1 MVRHCPFERGEKMI
15 QAEQLIALFVLAL
28 NELWGY
34 IWGTAGVV
42 WTQAKQNEKVQYMVS
57 KYGQNWKTSDA
68 AKADNYWSAAMYGA
82 KWIGRTVA
90 DCSGLFAWAFKKL
103 GGYIYH
109 GSNTIWDKYCTSK
122 GELIKGKRDD
132 GKELRPGTAI
142 FTHNKKTG
150 KRGHI
155 GLYIGDGWV
164 IEASGTING
173 VIKSKITIS
182 KWVEWGELKGVDY
195 ESSPE
200 DIITDPEENM
210 TYGTIRKGDKGPVV
224 KYAQELLIKKGYSL
238 PRYGADGD
246 FGKETLTAVKAFQK
260 ANGLTADGVI
270 GAKTW
275 AKLCEDQPEKHTV
288 FSVVIHGLNEEQA
301 KDIVS
306 IYGGEIIEG
315 A

>member
-1 MVRHCPFERGEKMI
+1 MI
-15 QAEQLIALFVLAL
+15 QAIQIIELFVLAL
-28 NELWGY
+28 TEQWGY
-34 IWGTAGVV
+34 IWGTAGIV
-42 WTQAKQNEKVQYMVS
+42 WTQAKQDQKVQYMVS
-57 KYGQNWKTSDA
+57 KYGQDWKKSEE
-68 AKADNYWSAAMYGA
+68 AKKDNYYSAAVYGA

-132 GKELRPGTAI
+132 GKDLKPGTAI

-173 VIKSKITIS
+173 VIKSKLTIS

-210 TYGTIRKGDKGPVV
+210 TYGTIRKGNKGPVV

-238 PRYGADGD
+238 PKYGADGD
-246 FGKETLTAVKAFQK
+246 FGNETLNAVKAFQK

-275 AKLCEDQPEKHTV
+275 EKLQEETPSEKYA
-288 FSVVIHGLNEEQA
+288 VVIYCQTEEQA
-301 KDIVS
+301 K
-306 IYGGEIIEG
+306 EIAKKYNG
-315 A
+315 KVCMRGND

>member
-1 MVRHCPFERGEKMI
+1 MSERGEKMI

-28 NELWGY
+28 NNAWGY
-34 IWGTAGVV
+34 IWGTAGIV
-42 WTQAKQNEKVQYMVS
+42 WTQAKQDQKVQYMVS

-132 GKELRPGTAI
+132 GKDLKPGTAI

-182 KWVEWGELKGVDY
+182 KWVEWGELKGVNYGNAPADV
-195 ESSPE
+195 
-200 DIITDPEENM
+200 ITDPEEHM

-224 KYAQELLIKKGYSL
+224 RFAQELLIKKGYSL
-238 PRYGADGD
+238 PKYGADGD
-246 FGKETLTAVKAFQK
+246 FGNETLSAVKAFQK

-270 GAKTW
+270 GSKTW
-275 AKLCEDQPEKHTV
+275 EKLQEENQPEKYA
-288 FSVVIHGLNEEQA
+288 VVIYCQTEEQA
-301 KDIVS
+301 K
-306 IYGGEIIEG
+306 EIAEKYNG
-315 A
+315 KVCMRGND

>member
-1 MVRHCPFERGEKMI
+1 MI
-15 QAEQLIALFVLAL
+15 QAEQLITLFVLAL
-28 NELWGY
+28 NEMWGY
-34 IWGTAGVV
+34 ILGTAGIV
-42 WTQAKQNEKVQYMVS
+42 WTQAKQNQKIEYMVS
-57 KYGQNWKTSDA
+57 KYGQNWKNSEA
-68 AKADNYWSAAMYGA
+68 AKQDNYYSAAMYGA

-132 GKELRPGTAI
+132 GKDLKPGTAI

-195 ESSPE
+195 ESSPS
-200 DIITDPEENM
+200 DVITDPEEHM

-224 KYAQELLIKKGYSL
+224 RLAQDLLIKKGYSL
-238 PRYGADGD
+238 PKYGADGD
-246 FGKETLTAVKAFQK
+246 FGNETLSAVKAFQK

-275 AKLCEDQPEKHTV
+275 AKLQEDGPPEKY
-288 FSVVIHGLNEEQA
+288 SVHGLTKEQA
-301 KDIVS
+301 EEIVRLYPGC
-306 IYGGEIIEG
+306 IMQIEG
-315 A
+315 RQ